1 MARRVL
7 ESPGRGREAVLLVTF
22 GTAFSLS
29 KKKPLEMGPHEAGG
43 GPFQLKGRTEGLV
56 REFLK
61 TQGGFSK
68 VLVNG
73 LPP

>member
-7 ESPGRGREAVLLVTF
+7 ESPGRGREAVPSELPF
-22 GTAFSLS
+22 HFQ